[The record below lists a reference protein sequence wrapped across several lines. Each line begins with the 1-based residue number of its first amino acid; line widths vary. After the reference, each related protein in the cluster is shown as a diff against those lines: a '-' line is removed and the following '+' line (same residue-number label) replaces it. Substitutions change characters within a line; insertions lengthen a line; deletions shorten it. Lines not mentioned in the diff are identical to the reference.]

1 MPGFSYELIDK
12 LLIFA
17 YNVLVLDTYTRRRF
31 VTDTKF
37 SSAIH
42 TLILI
47 SESEK
52 PLTSEEIAASVGTNA
67 SYIRKIIGL
76 LKKKDIIE
84 SRRGVS
90 GFILKPD
97 AEELT
102 LLQIYQAVN
111 ETETPHIFDLHQNPS
126 DECIVGRHIKPV
138 LTEMF
143 AEIEDTFSR
152 ALAEKTLA
160 DCIRLIWKRL

>member
-1 MPGFSYELIDK
+1 M
-12 LLIFA
+12 
-17 YNVLVLDTYTRRRF
+17 
-31 VTDTKF
+31 
-37 SSAIH
+37 
-42 TLILI
+42 I
-47 SESEK
+47 SESKK

-67 SYIRKIIGL
+67 SYIRKIIRL
-76 LKKKDIIE
+76 LKKKGIVE
-84 SRRGVS
+84 SRRGVG
-90 GFILKPD
+90 GFTLKPE

-111 ETETPHIFDLHQNPS
+111 ETEAPRIFDLHQNPS

-138 LTEMF
+138 LTDMF

-160 DCIRLIWKRL
+160 DCIRLMRKRLSEHR

>member
-1 MPGFSYELIDK
+1 MD
-12 LLIFA
+12 
-17 YNVLVLDTYTRRRF
+17 N
-31 VTDTKF
+31 KF

-47 SESEK
+47 AASDR
-52 PLTSEEIAASVGTNA
+52 PLTSENIARSVGTNA

-84 SRRGVS
+84 SHRGVS
-90 GFILKPD
+90 GFTLKLKPED
-97 AEELT
+97 LT

-111 ETETPHIFDLHQNPS
+111 ETERPCLFDLHQNPN
-126 DECIVGRHIKPV
+126 DKCIVGHHIKPV
-138 LTEMF
+138 LTGMF
-143 AEIEDTFSR
+143 AEIDDALIR

-160 DCIRLIWKRL
+160 DCIGGIRERLTEEV

>member
-1 MPGFSYELIDK
+1 M
-12 LLIFA
+12 
-17 YNVLVLDTYTRRRF
+17 
-31 VTDTKF
+31 DTKF

-47 SESEK
+47 SESTK

-90 GFILKPD
+90 GFTLKPE

-111 ETETPHIFDLHQNPS
+111 DAETPRIFDLHQNPS

-138 LTEMF
+138 LTDMF
-143 AEIEDTFSR
+143 AQIENTFSR

-160 DCIRLIWKRL
+160 DCIGLMQKRLSVQRSDC

>member
-1 MPGFSYELIDK
+1 M
-12 LLIFA
+12 
-17 YNVLVLDTYTRRRF
+17 DTR
-31 VTDTKF
+31 F

-47 SESEK
+47 AESEK
-52 PLTSEEIAASVGTNA
+52 PMTSENIAGSVGTNA

-84 SRRGVS
+84 SHRGIS
-90 GFILKPD
+90 GFALKPK

-111 ETETPHIFDLHQNPS
+111 GTERVRLFDLHQKPN
-126 DECIVGRHIKPV
+126 DQCIVGRHIEPV
-138 LTEMF
+138 LRGLF
-143 AEIEDTFSR
+143 AEMEATA
-152 ALAEKTLA
+152 ALALSRKTLA
-160 DCIRLIWKRL
+160 DCISGIQICNCSVSSQLRAKIH

>member
-1 MPGFSYELIDK
+1 MD
-12 LLIFA
+12 A
-17 YNVLVLDTYTRRRF
+17 R
-31 VTDTKF
+31 F

-47 SESEK
+47 SESTK
-52 PLTSEEIAASVGTNA
+52 PLTSEEIAGSVGTNA

-90 GFILKPD
+90 GFTLKPK

-111 ETETPHIFDLHQNPS
+111 ETETPRIFDIHQNPN

-138 LTEMF
+138 LTDLF
-143 AEIEDTFSR
+143 TEIEDTFSR
-152 ALAEKTLA
+152 ALAEKTLT
-160 DCIRLIWKRL
+160 DCISLMRKRLKAEN